1 MKMKKIYLDNNAT
14 TPIHPKVLEAMLPY
28 YNTCYGN
35 ASSIHSFGRDAREAM
50 EKAREKIAGLIGAN
64 PEEIV
69 FTSGGTEAD
78 NFALKGVA
86 EASQKGGNHIIT
98 SAIEHHAVL
107 NCCQYLG
114 KRGFDITYLPVDK
127 YGLIDPVQVKE
138 AITNK
143 TVIIS
148 IMLANNEVGT
158 IEPIAEIGEI
168 AREMGIYLHTD
179 AIQAVGKIPVNV
191 TDLKVNLLSIS
202 GHKING
208 PKGIGALYIK
218 RGTRMVSFLHGGH
231 HEKGR
236 RAGTENIP
244 AIVGLGKAAELAAA
258 QVKKKTKR
266 LAELRDRL
274 HKGITDK
281 INRVQLN
288 GHPTLRLPNT
298 LNLSFAFVEGES
310 LLLNLDLKGIAVSTG
325 SACTSGTAEHS
336 HVLLAMGIEPVLAQ
350 GSLRFSLGPENNKEE
365 IDTTAK
371 SLAEIVKRI
380 RMLSPLYSEKAKNEP
395 TRKGGENAHL

>member
-1 MKMKKIYLDNNAT
+1 MKKIYLDNNAT
-14 TPIHPKVLEAMLPY
+14 TPVHPKVVEAMLPY
-28 YNTCYGN
+28 YNTYYGN
-35 ASSIHSFGRDAREAM
+35 ASSIHSFGRDTREAM

-78 NFALKGVA
+78 NFALKGVV
-86 EASQKGGNHIIT
+86 EASQKGSNHIIT
-98 SAIEHHAVL
+98 SAIEHHAIL
-107 NCCQYLG
+107 NTCQYLE
-114 KRGFDITYLPVDK
+114 KRGFDVTYLPVDK

-158 IEPIAEIGEI
+158 IEPIAEIGKV

-191 TDLKVNLLSIS
+191 TDLKVDLLSIS
-202 GHKING
+202 GHKIDG

-218 RGTRMVSFLHGGH
+218 RGIRMVSFLHGGH
-231 HEKGR
+231 HEKNR

-244 AIVGLGKAAELAAA
+244 AIVGFGKAAEIVAYRLEE
-258 QVKKKTKR
+258 KKKKLIR
-266 LAELRDRL
+266 LRDRL
-274 HKGITDK
+274 QKKIMDK
-281 INRVQLN
+281 IDHVHLN

-310 LLLNLDLKGIAVSTG
+310 ILLNLDLKGIAVSTA
-325 SACTSGTAEHS
+325 SACTSGSLEPS
-336 HVLLAMGIEPVLAQ
+336 HVLVAMGIEPVLAQ
-350 GSLRFSLGPENNKEE
+350 GSLRFSLGPENTKEE
-365 IDTTAK
+365 IDTTVEC
-371 SLAEIVKRI
+371 LAEIVKRL

-395 TRKGGENAHL
+395 TRKGRKNARL

>member
-1 MKMKKIYLDNNAT
+1 MKKIYLDNNAT
-14 TPIHPKVLEAMLPY
+14 TPVHPEVVKAMLPY
-28 YNTCYGN
+28 YRKYYGN
-35 ASSIHSFGRDAREAM
+35 ASSLHSFGRDARGAM

-64 PEEIV
+64 PEEVV

-78 NFALKGVA
+78 NFALNGVTGA
-86 EASQKGGNHIIT
+86 GEKGGNHIIT

-107 NCCQYLG
+107 NCCQYLE
-114 KRGFDITYLPVDK
+114 KRGFDVTYLPVDK

-191 TDLKVNLLSIS
+191 NDLKVDLLSIS

-218 RGTRMVSFLHGGH
+218 RGIRMVSFLHGGH
-231 HEKGR
+231 HEKNR

-244 AIVGLGKAAELAAA
+244 AIVGLGKAAEFAAGGME
-258 QVKKKTKR
+258 KKNKNLT
-266 LAELRDRL
+266 ELRDRL

-281 INRVQLN
+281 IDQVYLN

-298 LNLSFAFVEGES
+298 LNLSFAYVEGES

-325 SACTSGTAEHS
+325 SACTSGSPEPS
-336 HVLLAMGIEPVLAQ
+336 HVLVAMGIEPVLAQ
-350 GSLRFSLGPENNKEE
+350 GSLRFSLGPENTKEE
-365 IDTTAK
+365 IDTTVEC
-371 SLAEIVKRI
+371 LAETVKRL

-395 TRKGGENAHL
+395 KRKGRKNARL